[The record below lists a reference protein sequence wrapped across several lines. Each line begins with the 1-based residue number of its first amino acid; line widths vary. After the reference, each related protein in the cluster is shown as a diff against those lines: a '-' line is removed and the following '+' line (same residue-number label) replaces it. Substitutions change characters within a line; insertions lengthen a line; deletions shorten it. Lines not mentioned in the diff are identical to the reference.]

1 MADAG
6 RQVPWRTHG
15 KVADLPYGAAT
26 GTDLQ
31 FSVVVPAFNEEN
43 AAADTLDT
51 IRAAIGNDAKYE
63 VIVVNDGSTDTTA
76 TALAEYVDRNPDG
89 ILIVNHQKN
98 RGYGAALKTGIRNA
112 SSDLIV
118 ITDADGTYPS
128 ERIPELVEA
137 MADTRAAMVVGAR
150 VGEEVHYSKIR
161 RIPKVF
167 LKAYIDWIA
176 RTDVPDFNS
185 GLRVFRRDVA
195 EKFLGILPDGFSFT
209 TTITLACITNN
220 YPVHFTPISYA
231 RRVGKSKIQ
240 PIRDTLRFTQLIVRT
255 GMYFA
260 PVRIL
265 GPVTVFIGL
274 LAMISLG
281 SDIVNNN
288 LTDSTVLLFLF
299 TLNTGMIALLADM
312 IDKRIPR

>member
-1 MADAG
+1 MADTG
-6 RQVPWRTHG
+6 RQVPRRAYDAVAHLQG
-15 KVADLPYGAAT
+15 KYAIDPDL
-26 GTDLQ
+26 D
-31 FSVVVPAFNEEN
+31 FSVVVPTFNEEN
-43 AAADTLDT
+43 AAAETLDT
-51 IRAAIGNDAKYE
+51 IRAAIGDHVKYE
-63 VIVVNDGSTDTTA
+63 LIVVNDGSTDDTA
-76 TALAEYVDRNPDG
+76 TALADYVDRNPDG
-89 ILIVNHQKN
+89 ILVVDHQKN
-98 RGYGAALKTGIRNA
+98 RGYGAALKTGIRRA

-118 ITDADGTYPS
+118 ITDSDGTYPAD
-128 ERIPELVEA
+128 RIPDLVE
-137 MADTRAAMVVGAR
+137 TIVNTKAAMVVGAR
-150 VGEEVHYSKIR
+150 VGEDVTYSKVR
-161 RIPKVF
+161 RIPKLF

-176 RTDVPDFNS
+176 RSDVPDFNS

-220 YPVHFTPISYA
+220 YPVYFTPISYA

-240 PIRDTLRFTQLIVRT
+240 PVRDTLRFTQLIVRT

-281 SDIVNNN
+281 SDIVNGN

-299 TLNTGMIALLADM
+299 TLNTGMLALLADM

>member
-1 MADAG
+1 MTDSG
-6 RQVPWRTHG
+6 GQVPWRTHG
-15 KVADLPYGAAT
+15 KVSDLPYGAAT
-26 GTDLQ
+26 GADLE
-31 FSVVVPAFNEEN
+31 FSVVVPAFNEQN

-63 VIVVNDGSTDTTA
+63 VIVVNDGSTDDTA
-76 TALAEYVDRNPDG
+76 RALAEYVDRNPDA
-89 ILIVNHQKN
+89 ILVVNHQKN

-220 YPVHFTPISYA
+220 YPVYFTPISYA
-231 RRVGKSKIQ
+231 PRVGKSKIQ

-265 GPVTVFIGL
+265 GPVAVFLGL

-281 SDIVNNN
+281 NDIVNQN